1 MSDSCCLLFRRQK
14 KIKMDYLDSVWGTTQ
29 KANVNIRTDDEPTE
43 QDPGLGSTEEIT
55 AIIIILCIFSVIGTL
70 GNGLVLY
77 VFTRTA
83 GKLTSTIFIL
93 ALAITDFI
101 TCLLIIPFTVTGIYL
116 RFMLTYDLVCKV
128 YQFLIT
134 CNVPLSAFIMVAIAV
149 DRYIC
154 ICHPF
159 VHVMT
164 VKRAKCIVYILA
176 AFAIVLGII
185 TSLGNGVYMVTEQ
198 IVNVSDHVIVNQS
211 LGGEIRYSYLTVT
224 NKTEYVPTYTG
235 LCYVSTTILSNTFI
249 DIYQKVYSSF
259 YLISL
264 LIVMVLYGMIYSSVT
279 KQRAKRR
286 KQKLGSGK
294 KVVNTQCQTD
304 ESTMPLNNINHNQ
317 NNHKLTVQMEGDTVS
332 TSLSKPMLNRLNNE
346 HENGKVD
353 TESHPINRK
362 QSRNRHDPNKER
374 RDHDRLANIKTAIM
388 LFIVTLVFII
398 AFLPA
403 WLMALQVVDFNVVVF
418 YMYFAYNVAN
428 PIIYAFMNK
437 MFRDNLEKLFASCRF
452 CFHN

>member
-1 MSDSCCLLFRRQK
+1 ME
-14 KIKMDYLDSVWGTTQ
+14 YLESIWSTTQ
-29 KANVNIRTDDEPTE
+29 NANIVVSIIQGEPPQE
-43 QDPGLGSTEEIT
+43 QDKLGSEEEIT

-77 VFTRTA
+77 VFTRTV

-101 TCLLIIPFTVTGIYL
+101 TCSVIIPFTVAGIYL
-116 RFMLTYDLVCKV
+116 EFVLTYDLVCKI

-134 CNVPLSAFIMVAIAV
+134 CTVPLSAFIMVAIAV

-159 VHVMT
+159 VHIMT
-164 VKRAKCIVYILA
+164 VTRAKYILYILA
-176 AFAIVLGII
+176 AFAVVLGLI
-185 TSLGNGVYMVTEQ
+185 TALGNGVYILEMRE
-198 IVNVSDHVIVNQS
+198 VNTTDRGPVNT
-211 LGGEIRYSYLTVT
+211 TV
-224 NKTEYVPTYTG
+224 EVYTG
-235 LCYVSTTILSNTFI
+235 LCHMSATILPSSFI
-249 DIYQKVYSSF
+249 GIYQKVYSSF
-259 YLISL
+259 YLISF

-286 KQKLGSGK
+286 KQKMGVGK
-294 KVVNTQCQTD
+294 NNRNVVNTQCQTD
-304 ESTMPLNNINHNQ
+304 ESTIPLNNRNHNQ
-317 NNHKLTVQMEGDTVS
+317 NRESHKLKVEIEGENVS
-332 TSLSKPMLNRLNNE
+332 TSLSKGGVTPLSAN
-346 HENGKVD
+346 HENGQLD
-353 TESHPINRK
+353 AESHPM
-362 QSRNRHDPNKER
+362 SRNHSRRQDPNKER
-374 RDHDRLANIKTAIM
+374 RDHDRLANIKTAVM

-403 WLMALQVVDFNVVVF
+403 WLMALSVVEFKVVIF

-437 MFRDNLEKLFASCRF
+437 MFRENLQKLFGSCRY
-452 CFHN
+452 CLKH

>member
-1 MSDSCCLLFRRQK
+1 MEYIESLWS
-14 KIKMDYLDSVWGTTQ
+14 TTQ
-29 KANVNIRTDDEPTE
+29 NANVIVDIIQDGPPAEPDISSE
-43 QDPGLGSTEEIT
+43 EEIT
-55 AIIIILCIFSVIGTL
+55 AIIIILCIFSVVGML

-77 VFTRTA
+77 VFTRTV

-116 RFMLTYDLVCKV
+116 EFMLTYDLVCKV

-134 CNVPLSAFIMVAIAV
+134 CTVPLSAFIMVAIAV

-159 VHVMT
+159 VHIMT
-164 VKRAKCIVYILA
+164 VKRAKYILYILA
-176 AFAIVLGII
+176 GFAVVLGII
-185 TSLGNGVYMVTEQ
+185 TSLGNGVYIVEELTVNATEKFNVNQTIVTEN
-198 IVNVSDHVIVNQS
+198 ILVNQS
-211 LGGEIRYSYLTVT
+211 VVI
-224 NKTEYVPTYTG
+224 YTG
-235 LCYVSTTILSNTFI
+235 LCYTSTTILPYSFI
-249 DIYQKVYSSF
+249 NVYQKVYSSF

-286 KQKLGSGK
+286 KQKMGVGK
-294 KVVNTQCQTD
+294 KVVNTHCQTD
-304 ESTMPLNNINHNQ
+304 ESTIPLNNRNHNQ
-317 NNHKLTVQMEGDTVS
+317 NRDSHKLKVEMEGEIVS
-332 TSLSKPMLNRLNNE
+332 TSISKTSSTPLSANQ
-346 HENGKVD
+346 ENGKPT
-353 TESHPINRK
+353 TEGHPINRNH
-362 QSRNRHDPNKER
+362 SRRHDANKER
-374 RDHDRLANIKTAIM
+374 RDHDRLANIKTAVM

-403 WLMALQVVDFNVVVF
+403 WLMALQVVHYNIIVF

-437 MFRDNLEKLFASCRF
+437 MFRDNLEKMFESCRY
-452 CFHN
+452 CCNH